1 MIVVIMIYL
10 ILLCLLLATSHNQKY
25 RRHHIAAKTLTS
37 VGFVTIACVGL
48 ILSKRNIYASH
59 YAYFLSLLPGL
70 VFCMA
75 GDIFLAIR
83 SLTKKIEWF
92 AWGIAMFATAH
103 VLFIVF
109 LGKYNSYLWWT
120 YLLPLASVL
129 VAYIL
134 FGLPSIDAKGVKWVC
149 LLYSYVVAL
158 FVVRAYCYMVVFE
171 FSTQGII
178 LAIGATLF
186 YLSDAMLIFLYFSK
200 KEYNWLHAANLTAYY
215 LGMGLIAS
223 SVYFAY

>member
-1 MIVVIMIYL
+1 MIAVSIIYI
-10 ILLCLLLATSHNQKY
+10 ILLCLLLATSHNQKF

-37 VGFVTIACVGL
+37 VGFVTIACAGL
-48 ILSKRNIYASH
+48 VFSERNIYASH
-59 YAYFLSLLPGL
+59 AAYFLSLLPGL
-70 VFCMA
+70 IFCMA

-109 LGKYNSYLWWT
+109 LGKYNSYGFWS
-120 YLLPLASVL
+120 YIIPLASVI

-134 FGLPSIDAKGVKWVC
+134 FALPSIDAKGAKWVC
-149 LLYSYVVAL
+149 LVYSYVVAL
-158 FVVRAYCYMVVFE
+158 FVVRAYCNMIALD
-171 FSTQGII
+171 FSTQGVF

-186 YLSDAMLIFLYFSK
+186 YMSDAMLIFLYFSK
-200 KEYNWLHAANLTAYY
+200 KEFKWLHAANLIAYY

-223 SVYFAY
+223 SVYFAF